1 MSLGLAFRCFFRA
14 LRDPKFSEQ
23 VEPLLAPPRIEEKRP
38 NGDLVRLLG
47 LLQRDARL
55 LDFIQE
61 DIAGYS
67 DEEVGAAVRDI
78 HRDCQAVIARY
89 LELAPVVDKP
99 EEEPIEVPEGFDPNE
114 IRLTGNVKGS
124 PPFKGTLAHRGWKVV
139 DIKIGDA
146 AEGSDPLILAPA
158 EVEVP

>member
-1 MSLGLAFRCFFRA
+1 MSLGTAFRCFFRA
-14 LRDPKFSEQ
+14 LRDQEFSRK
-23 VEPLLAPPRIEEKRP
+23 VEPMLAAPQIEQKRP

-47 LLQRDARL
+47 ILQRDARL

-61 DIAGYS
+61 DISDYS

-78 HRDCQAVIARY
+78 HRDCKTVIERY
-89 LELAPVVDKP
+89 LDLAPVVNK
-99 EEEPIEVPEGFDPNE
+99 EEDQPIDVPAGFDPNE

-124 PPFKGTLAHRGWKVV
+124 PPFKGTLAHRGWKVAN
-139 DIKIGDA
+139 IKLSET

-158 EVEVP
+158 EVEVS